1 MPEKIFRTEPA
12 FLGVRCFTRFR
23 VFHRS
28 SYKNRK
34 SSARQHII
42 QDKFRIKDLG

>member
-1 MPEKIFRTEPA
+1 MPEKIFRTELA
-12 FLGVRCFTRFR
+12 FFGVLCVTRFR

-34 SSARQHII
+34 SSACQHIT
-42 QDKFRIKDLG
+42 QDKFRNKDLR